1 MSINLLK
8 LQLTFVHRGS
18 NIVCDFD
25 TVQEA
30 AVISLHGP
38 DTHTVR
44 GNGLESQLTNLVLF

>member
-1 MSINLLK
+1 MSINQLK